1 MRLLLPII
9 VSLLPALFGAES
21 PSPQVRRLTHNQYNN
36 TVRDLLGDHTRPADQ
51 FPPEDFVNGFKN
63 QVSAQD
69 IPPLLAQIYANA
81 AERLARTA
89 FLGGRDDNQLIPCK
103 PQSPAD
109 SACATKFVQTF
120 GARAFRRPL
129 SDAEVRRYSGLL
141 LGEAKRSKDF
151 LKGAQIV
158 VEGMLQSPKF
168 LFRIQQDGIQQPY
181 DIANRLSYFLWET
194 MPDAELMKAAATG
207 KLATSAGV
215 QSEVRRLVNDP
226 RARVSLDEFVA
237 QWLRFDLILN
247 SVKDRRLFP
256 QFNEELAA
264 AMTEETRRT
273 IADIVWADKNF
284 LEIFTTPYG
293 FLNPDLAALYQMPA
307 PAEEFAKTAY
317 PEASGRAGILSQGMF
332 LALTSKPGETSPT
345 VRGFFVRDHFLCQQ
359 VPDPPPGTNSSLPPL
374 SPDRALTARQRLS
387 EHVSNPVCAGCH
399 QLMDPIGFGLEG
411 WDAIGRRREKERITF
426 FPVRESR
433 TDQTK
438 TVELP
443 LDTTGFLIGTA
454 DSNFSGPKELGRLLA
469 NNQRCQECIVKQL
482 FRYAEGRREGSA
494 DSEFLNQAFLKFK
507 ESNFRFKELMI
518 LIAGN
523 LATAGR
529 RN

>member
-1 MRLLLPII
+1 MRPLLTLFIASQLFGSEP
-9 VSLLPALFGAES
+9 PALQA
-21 PSPQVRRLTHNQYNN
+21 RRLTHSQYNN

-89 FLGGRDDNQLIPCK
+89 FLGGRDDNKLIPCR

-120 GARAFRRPL
+120 GGRAFRRPL
-129 SDAEVRRYSGLL
+129 SEAEVRRYSSLL
-141 LGEAKRSKDF
+141 LTEAKRGKDF

-168 LFRIQQDGIQQPY
+168 LFRIEQGGVNQPY
-181 DIANRLSYFLWET
+181 DVANRLSYFLWET
-194 MPDAELMKAAATG
+194 MPDASLMNAARAG
-207 KLATSAGV
+207 KLSTPAAV
-215 QSEVRRLVNDP
+215 ELAVRGMVNDP
-226 RARVSLDEFVA
+226 RSKVALDEFVS
-237 QWLRFDLILN
+237 QWLRFDLIRN

-256 QFNEELAA
+256 QFNEELAV

-273 IADIVWADKNF
+273 IADIVWSDRSF
-284 LEIFTTPYG
+284 MEIFTTPYG
-293 FLNPDLAALYQMPA
+293 FLNPDLASLYKLPA
-307 PAEEFAKTAY
+307 PPEEFAKTAY
-317 PEASGRAGILSQGMF
+317 PEATGRAGILSQGMF

-387 EHVSNPVCAGCH
+387 EHVANPVCAGCH

-411 WDAIGRRREKERITF
+411 WDAIGRKREKETITF

-433 TDQTK
+433 TDRTK

-443 LDTTGFLIGTA
+443 LDTTGSLIGIPGSA
-454 DSNFSGPKELGRLLA
+454 FSGPKELGRILA
-469 NNQRCQECIVKQL
+469 NNQRCQECIVKQV
-482 FRYAEGRREGSA
+482 FRYAEGRRETSA
-494 DSEFLNQAFLKFK
+494 DSEFIDRAYSKFK

-518 LIAGN
+518 FVAGN

-529 RN
+529 SN